1 MFSGCNELCARLLQ
15 VGLLVGL
22 LASPVL
28 GQQMVS
34 PTQTACNH
42 FKQLQMT
49 TATTTQLVAL
59 VSGQQVRICAYAL
72 QGSTTST
79 GTTLTLVYGTGTSCA
94 TGTTSLTPAW
104 NMPASSTALPFSEG
118 KGVGELFQAPAGNA
132 LCATSSA
139 AGTVNI
145 SVTYAQF

>member
-1 MFSGCNELCARLLQ
+1 
-15 VGLLVGL
+15 
-22 LASPVL
+22 
-28 GQQMVS
+28 
-34 PTQTACNH
+34 
-42 FKQLQMT
+42 MT

-59 VSGQQVRICAYAL
+59 VAGAKVRICSYAI

-79 GTTLTLVYGTGTSCA
+79 ATTLKLVYGTGTACA

-104 NMPASSTALPFSEG
+104 NMPASSTALPMSEG
-118 KGVGELFQAPAGNA
+118 AGVGELFQTPVGDA

-145 SVTYAQF
+145 RVTYAQF